1 MAIKDAHMTLTDRQL
16 IEKGIT
22 NGSSKKSIADVIG
35 KNKSIITREIKNH
48 MIHKKHAMSQTDPV
62 EMILF

>member
-35 KNKSIITREIKNH
+35 KNKSTIVFVNLKVV
-48 MIHKKHAMSQTDPV
+48 S
-62 EMILF
+62 F

>member
-35 KNKSIITREIKNH
+35 KNKSTITREIKNH
-48 MIHKKHAMSQTDPV
+48 MIHKKHAMSQTDHV